1 MPTKN
6 DFDGLDYEL
15 EEIANA
21 MPGSKVNSQDDGPT
35 VILTNDTMEVAVEK
49 IDPDD
54 PECDRFTV
62 VVCEAND
69 QANINQ
75 FVQALAE

>member
-1 MPTKN
+1 MPIKN
-6 DFDGLDYEL
+6 DFGGLDYEL

-35 VILTNDTMEVAVEK
+35 TILTNNTMEVAVEK
-49 IDPDD
+49 IDPED

-62 VVCEAND
+62 VVCEAEE
-69 QANINQ
+69 QTNIDQ
-75 FVQALAE
+75 FVQKLSE